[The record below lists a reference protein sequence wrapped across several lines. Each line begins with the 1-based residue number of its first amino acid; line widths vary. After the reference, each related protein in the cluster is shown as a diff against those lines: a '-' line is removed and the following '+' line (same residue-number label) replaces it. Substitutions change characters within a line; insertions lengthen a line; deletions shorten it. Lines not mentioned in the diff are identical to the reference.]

1 MTRRISR
8 INLHHLQKPSF
19 LLQQIMRLI
28 DEVEDQVKEHA
39 AIFNGKNYG
48 VWSAQ
53 MQARLMKKKLR
64 KWILSDQVIKKESE
78 DEKSYAARVT
88 ETVRETDEE
97 VIGLI
102 ALYVG
107 KDYVEDIVSSKS
119 AFEAWNKLKEIY
131 EGNSAGEL
139 FVNRSKFTRISM
151 KEGENVATYISRL
164 EKLQKLCSGSD
175 AKITEKEMIMK
186 TLHSL
191 TEEWDTYCE
200 GLEAR
205 NDVMESFNLLKTLLI
220 KKAALKN
227 NQKDESEEEKQ
238 DKAINEKKK
247 AFETFKKPKFTK
259 RFNGNCYNCG
269 KSGHKS
275 DVCWQKEKKRDM
287 IHAKAAFTT
296 IIQNKIEKNDI
307 KQYKKRY
314 KTI

>member
-107 KDYVEDIVSSKS
+107 KDYVEDIVSSKL
-119 AFEAWNKLKEIY
+119 AFEARNKLKEIY
-131 EGNSAGEL
+131 EGNSSGEL

-175 AKITEKEMIMK
+175 AKI
-186 TLHSL
+186 
-191 TEEWDTYCE
+191 
-200 GLEAR
+200 
-205 NDVMESFNLLKTLLI
+205 
-220 KKAALKN
+220 
-227 NQKDESEEEKQ
+227 Q
-238 DKAINEKKK
+238 KKK
-247 AFETFKKPKFTK
+247 
-259 RFNGNCYNCG
+259 
-269 KSGHKS
+269 
-275 DVCWQKEKKRDM
+275 
-287 IHAKAAFTT
+287 
-296 IIQNKIEKNDI
+296 
-307 KQYKKRY
+307 
-314 KTI
+314 